1 MPCPCIF
8 TIRMTNSFS
17 IPRGTSDILP
27 ASSPLWTRI
36 ESKAREILNLYGF
49 SEIRTPIYEDINLF
63 KRSMGQTSDVVNKQL
78 LEVMSN
84 PTWIVMTPQEAKH
97 YQEQGVLKAFDPA
110 KSMGLMNESSY
121 ALRPEGT
128 ASVVRSYIE
137 NRMDAREVLSKLFYV
152 GPMFRGERP
161 QKGRLRQFHQI
172 GIEAI
177 GIDSASP
184 YLDAEV
190 IGIGVRLLQEF
201 GISGFKVK
209 INSLGTKEDKENFSR
224 ILRERL
230 KSKLSNLCEDCVSRF
245 ERNVFRVLD
254 CKNAEC
260 QKVVDSLE
268 FNDEHLSAESRAY
281 FQQVRESVASLSI
294 ACEYSPKLVRG
305 LDYYTHTVFEFEG
318 GGALGSQDA
327 LGAGGRYN
335 GLVQEL
341 GGPAADAVGLALGI
355 ERILLSLGPKEMPG
369 KSLNAFMAALGE
381 TAYKRAFII
390 VDYLRKS
397 GISCDIAHRPGG
409 SMKSQ
414 MRQADKKG
422 AGYVLILGEDE
433 ERSHSVVVKNMSS
446 GDQEIV
452 GWDEV
457 VEFLRKK
464 LNKG

>member
-1 MPCPCIF
+1 
-8 TIRMTNSFS
+8 MTNSFS

-27 ASSPLWTRI
+27 LATPLWSQI
-36 ESKAREILNLYGF
+36 ELKARDILSIYGY

-84 PTWIVMTPQEAKH
+84 PTWIAMTPQEAKH
-97 YQEQGVLKAFDPA
+97 YQDQGVLKGYDPA
-110 KSMGLMNESSY
+110 KSVGLVNESAY

-128 ASVVRSYIE
+128 ASVVRSYVE
-137 NRMDAREVLSKLFYV
+137 NRMDARESLSKLFYI

-177 GIDSASP
+177 GVDSGSP

-201 GISGFKVK
+201 GLSGFKVK
-209 INSLGTKEDKENFSR
+209 INSLGTKDDKENFSR

-230 KSKLSNLCEDCVSRF
+230 KSKLSHLCEDCVSRF

-254 CKNAEC
+254 CKNTDC
-260 QKVVDSLE
+260 QKIVDSLE
-268 FNDEHLSAESRAY
+268 FDDQHLSAESRAY
-281 FQQVRESVASLSI
+281 FNQVKESVASLSI

-355 ERILLSLGPKEMPG
+355 ERILLSLGPKEISG
-369 KSLNAFMAALGE
+369 KALNAFMVALGE
-381 TAYKRAFII
+381 TAYKRAFVI
-390 VDYLRKS
+390 VDFLRKS
-397 GISCDIAHRPGG
+397 GISCDMAHKPGG

-433 ERSHSVVVKNMSS
+433 EKSHSVVVKNMST
-446 GDQEIV
+446 GDQELV

-457 VEFLRKK
+457 VDFLGRKVK
-464 LNKG
+464 